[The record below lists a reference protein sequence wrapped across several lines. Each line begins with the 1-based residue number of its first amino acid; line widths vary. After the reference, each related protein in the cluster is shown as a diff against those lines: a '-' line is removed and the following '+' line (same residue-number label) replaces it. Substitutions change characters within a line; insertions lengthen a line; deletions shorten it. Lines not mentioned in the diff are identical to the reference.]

1 MSVMAA
7 NRTRGQVQ
15 KRPGLWKIMP
25 EQVPGAKDAIVGALR
40 GRQTVAAACRMAN
53 IARSTYYLWLQHDPS
68 FAAAVDNARWQL
80 ARRRSITSPED
91 ISTRPL
97 ISMIKRLQPSKYRNW
112 TF

>member
-1 MSVMAA
+1 MPA

-25 EQVPGAKDAIVGALR
+25 GQVPGAKDAIVGALR
-40 GRQTVAAACRMAN
+40 GQQTVAAACRMAN

-68 FAAAVDNARWQL
+68 FAAAVDNARQRL
-80 ARRRSITSPED
+80 APRPPSITGPED
-91 ISTRPL
+91 ISTRAL
-97 ISMIKRLQPSKYRNW
+97 ISMLKRLQPSKYRDW